1 MIVKEKD
8 WETVAE
14 GRGMR
19 LSILAE
25 LLDTHV
31 DDIADEI
38 LKLTKVRNSIKAEV
52 YKLESKRKESFYPS
66 KKRGILYKRVKY
78 LRSFLNES

>member
-1 MIVKEKD
+1 MIIKD
-8 WETVAE
+8 NDYKTMAD
-14 GRGMR
+14 GRAMR

-38 LKLTKVRNSIKAEV
+38 LKLKGVKERINAEI

-66 KKRGILYKRVKY
+66 KKRGILYNRVKY
-78 LRSFLNES
+78 LRSFL

>member
-1 MIVKEKD
+1 MTAKDYKE
-8 WETVAE
+8 VAE
-14 GRGMR
+14 ARAMR

-25 LLDTHV
+25 LLDTSV

-38 LKLTKVRNSIKAEV
+38 LKLKGIKNRIKAEI
-52 YKLESKRKESFYPS
+52 YTLETKRKESFYPS

>member
-1 MIVKEKD
+1 MKVKEKD
-8 WETVAE
+8 YKTMSDA
-14 GRGMR
+14 RAMR

-25 LLDTHV
+25 LLDTSV

-38 LKLTKVRNSIKAEV
+38 LKLKGIKNRIKAEI
-52 YKLESKRKESFYPS
+52 YTLESKRKESFSPS

>member
-1 MIVKEKD
+1 MKVKEKD
-8 WETVAE
+8 YKTIADA
-14 GRGMR
+14 RAMR

-25 LLDTHV
+25 LLDTSV

-38 LKLTKVRNSIKAEV
+38 LKLKGVKNRIKAEI
-52 YKLESKRKESFYPS
+52 YTLETKRKETFSPS

-78 LRSFLNES
+78 LRSFL

>member
-1 MIVKEKD
+1 MIIKEKD

-31 DDIADEI
+31 DDVADEI
-38 LKLTKVRNSIKAEV
+38 VKLKRIQHKIKSEV

>member
-1 MIVKEKD
+1 MMVKDKD

-38 LKLTKVRNSIKAEV
+38 LKLTKVRNGIKAEV

-78 LRSFLNES
+78 LRSFL

>member
-1 MIVKEKD
+1 MIDYKE
-8 WETVAE
+8 VAE
-14 GRGMR
+14 GRAMR

-38 LKLTKVRNSIKAEV
+38 LKLRGVKDRIKAEV
-52 YKLESKRKESFYPS
+52 YRLDSKRKESFYPS

-78 LRSFLNES
+78 LRSFL

>member
-1 MIVKEKD
+1 MIIKEKD

-38 LKLTKVRNSIKAEV
+38 LKLTRVRNRIKAEV

-78 LRSFLNES
+78 LRSFL

>member
-1 MIVKEKD
+1 MIKD

-14 GRGMR
+14 GRAMR

-38 LKLTKVRNSIKAEV
+38 LKLTGIKNRIKAEI
-52 YKLESKRKESFYPS
+52 YTLDSKRKESFYPS
-66 KKRGILYKRVKY
+66 KKRGILYNRVKY
-78 LRSFLNES
+78 LRSFLND

>member
-1 MIVKEKD
+1 MNDYKEIAD
-8 WETVAE
+8 
-14 GRGMR
+14 GRAMR

-38 LKLTKVRNSIKAEV
+38 LKLKGIKNRIKAEI
-52 YKLESKRKESFYPS
+52 YTLESKRKESFYPS

-78 LRSFLNES
+78 LRSFLND

>member
-1 MIVKEKD
+1 MEISNYVL
-8 WETVAE
+8 
-14 GRGMR
+14 GRGQSR
-19 LSILAE
+19 W
-25 LLDTHV
+25 HV

-38 LKLTKVRNSIKAEV
+38 LKLTRVRNRIKAEV

-78 LRSFLNES
+78 LRSFL

>member
-1 MIVKEKD
+1 MMVKKKD

-25 LLDTHV
+25 LLDTSV

-38 LKLTKVRNSIKAEV
+38 LKLKGVRNRIKAEI
-52 YKLESKRKESFYPS
+52 YTLETKRKESFYPS

-78 LRSFLNES
+78 LRSFLNED

>member
-1 MIVKEKD
+1 MNDYKQI
-8 WETVAE
+8 AE
-14 GRGMR
+14 GRAMR

-38 LKLTKVRNSIKAEV
+38 LKLKGIKNRIKAEI
-52 YKLESKRKESFYPS
+52 YTLESKRKESFSPS

>member
-1 MIVKEKD
+1 MIVKENDYKTMAD
-8 WETVAE
+8 A
-14 GRGMR
+14 RAMR

-38 LKLTKVRNSIKAEV
+38 LKLKGIKNRIKAEI
-52 YKLESKRKESFYPS
+52 YTLESKRKESFYPS

-78 LRSFLNES
+78 LRSFLNEN

>member
-1 MIVKEKD
+1 MIVKAKD

-31 DDIADEI
+31 DDVADEI
-38 LKLTKVRNSIKAEV
+38 VKLKRVQHKIKAEV
-52 YKLESKRKESFYPS
+52 YRLDSKRKESFYPS
-66 KKRGILYKRVKY
+66 KKRGMLYKRAKY
-78 LRSFLNES
+78 LRSFLND

>member
-1 MIVKEKD
+1 MIDKKKD

-38 LKLTKVRNSIKAEV
+38 LKLTKVRNRIKAEV

-78 LRSFLNES
+78 LRSFLNEN